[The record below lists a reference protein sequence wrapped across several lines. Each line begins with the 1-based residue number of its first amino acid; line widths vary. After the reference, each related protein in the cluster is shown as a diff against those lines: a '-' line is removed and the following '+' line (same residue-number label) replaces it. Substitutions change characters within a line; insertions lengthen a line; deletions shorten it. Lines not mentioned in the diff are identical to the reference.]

1 MFQRC
6 FTLERR
12 STGKTMK
19 KIERVF
25 HWNTTARVHGRG
37 KTLPKWVIEQKFARL
52 TIKRELPSEEDLM
65 FEDAEAREQ
74 DMKF

>member
-25 HWNTTARVHGRG
+25 HWNTTAGSTG
-37 KTLPKWVIEQKFARL
+37 GAKPFPNGSLNKSLQG
-52 TIKRELPSEEDLM
+52 LPSEEDSM